1 LSEFPTENDP
11 QLIPEAPSS
20 TQGPEAPSSHLG
32 WKSFVQE
39 VLETLGL
46 AVLLF
51 LVINIISAR
60 VRVDGYSMRPTLDDG
75 EFVLINRLAYQFGSF
90 QRGDIVVFR
99 PPMYPEA
106 SFFRRLLGLPNIS
119 DDYEDYI
126 KRVIALPGD
135 TVSIKDSTVSINNI
149 PISEPYIAAEP
160 DYSGEWT
167 VPEGNVFVLGD
178 NRNNSA
184 DSHAWGFLPEQ
195 NVLGKAMVV
204 YWPFQDWKLLK
215 SNLAVAAAQ

>member
-1 LSEFPTENDP
+1 LSDFFPETTP
-11 QLIPEAPSS
+11 QLTPEAP
-20 TQGPEAPSSHLG
+20 QKKQVL
-32 WKSFVQE
+32 KNFLRE
-39 VLETLGL
+39 VLETVGL

-51 LVINIISAR
+51 LIINIISAR

-75 EFVLINRLAYQFGSF
+75 EFVLINRLAYQLGSS
-90 QRGDIVVFR
+90 QRGDIIVFR
-99 PPMYPEA
+99 PPMYPET

-126 KRVIALPGD
+126 KRIIGLPGD
-135 TVSIKDSTVSINNI
+135 TVKIDNGTVKINGLV
-149 PISEPYIAAEP
+149 ISEPYIAASP

-167 VPEGNVFVLGD
+167 VPAGDLFVLGD

-195 NVLGKAMVV
+195 NVLGKALVI
-204 YWPFQDWKLLK
+204 YWPFSDWKVLR
-215 SNLAVAAAQ
+215 SDEAVQAAE

>member
-1 LSEFPTENDP
+1 LSDYPSENDP
-11 QLIPEAPSS
+11 QLIAEAPHVKES
-20 TQGPEAPSSHLG
+20 
-32 WKSFVQE
+32 WKNFMKE
-39 VLETLGL
+39 ILETLGL

-60 VRVDGYSMRPTLDDG
+60 VRVDGFSMRPTLEDG

-90 QRGDIVVFR
+90 QHGDIIVFR
-99 PPMYPEA
+99 PPMYPE
-106 SFFRRLLGLPNIS
+106 SGFLRRLLGLPNIS

-126 KRVIALPGD
+126 KRVIGLPGD
-135 TVSIKDSTVSINNI
+135 KVRIEKGMVRINGTLI
-149 PISEPYIAAEP
+149 TETYIAARP

-167 VPEGNVFVLGD
+167 VPPGNLFVLGD

-195 NVLGKAMVV
+195 NILGKALAV
-204 YWPFQDWKLLK
+204 YWPFADWKVLR
-215 SNLAVAAAQ
+215 SNLAVPAAP

>member
-1 LSEFPTENDP
+1 LSDFSPENNP
-11 QLIPEAPSS
+11 QLIPQTPHEK
-20 TQGPEAPSSHLG
+20 HG
-32 WKSFVQE
+32 WKNFVQE

-60 VRVDGYSMRPTLDDG
+60 VRVDGFSMRPTLDDG
-75 EFVLINRLAYQFGSF
+75 EFVLINRLAYQLGSF
-90 QRGDIVVFR
+90 QHGDIIVFR

-106 SFFRRLLGLPNIS
+106 GFLRHLLGLPNIS

-126 KRVIALPGD
+126 KRVVGLPGD
-135 TVSIKDSTVSINNI
+135 TVSIENGSVRINGV
-149 PISEPYIAAEP
+149 PISEPYIAAQP

-167 VPEGNVFVLGD
+167 VPEGNLFVLGD

-195 NVLGKAMVV
+195 NVLGKALVV
-204 YWPFQDWKLLK
+204 YWPFADWKMLK
-215 SNLAVAAAQ
+215 SNQAVQAAQ

>member
-1 LSEFPTENDP
+1 LSEFSPETDP
-11 QLIPEAPSS
+11 QTAPEAPSS
-20 TQGPEAPSSHLG
+20 TQG
-32 WKSFVQE
+32 WKGFLQE
-39 VLETLGL
+39 ILETLGL

-90 QRGDIVVFR
+90 QRGDIIVFR

-106 SFFRRLLGLPNIS
+106 DFFRRLLGLPNIS

-126 KRVIALPGD
+126 KRVIGLPGD
-135 TVSIKDSTVSINNI
+135 IVSIRDKTVFINGA
-149 PISEPYIAAEP
+149 PISEAYIAEAP
-160 DYSGEWT
+160 DYAGEWT
-167 VPEGNVFVLGD
+167 VPGGNLFVLGD

-195 NVLGKAMVV
+195 NVLGKALVI
-204 YWPFQDWKLLK
+204 YWPFKDWKLLRA
-215 SNLAVAAAQ
+215 NLVVSAAQ

>member
-1 LSEFPTENDP
+1 MSDFSTENDP
-11 QLIPEAPSS
+11 QLTPEVPPSK
-20 TQGPEAPSSHLG
+20 QG

-75 EFVLINRLAYQFGSF
+75 EFVLISRMAYQFGSF
-90 QRGDIVVFR
+90 QHGDIIVFR

-126 KRVIALPGD
+126 KRIVGLPGD
-135 TVSIKDSTVSINNI
+135 TVSIKNRTVFINGI
-149 PISEPYIAAEP
+149 PISEPYIATEP

-167 VPEGNVFVLGD
+167 VPAGNLFVLGD

-184 DSHAWGFLPEQ
+184 DSHAWGFLPEE
-195 NVLGKAMVV
+195 NVLGKAVVV
-204 YWPFQDWKLLK
+204 YWPFADWQLLK
-215 SNLAVAAAQ
+215 SNQAVQAAQ

>member
-1 LSEFPTENDP
+1 LSDFSSENDP
-11 QLIPEAPSS
+11 QLIPEVPPSK
-20 TQGPEAPSSHLG
+20 PG

-39 VLETLGL
+39 ILETLGL

-60 VRVDGYSMRPTLDDG
+60 VRVDGFSMRPTLDDG

-90 QRGDIVVFR
+90 QHGDIIVFR

-126 KRVIALPGD
+126 KRIVGLPGD
-135 TVSIKDSTVSINNI
+135 TVAIKNRTVYINDI
-149 PISEPYIAAEP
+149 PMSESYIAATP

-167 VPEGNVFVLGD
+167 VPEGNLFVLGD

-195 NVLGKAMVV
+195 NVLGKALVI
-204 YWPFQDWKLLK
+204 YWPFEDWKLLK
-215 SNLAVAAAQ
+215 SNLAVPAEQ